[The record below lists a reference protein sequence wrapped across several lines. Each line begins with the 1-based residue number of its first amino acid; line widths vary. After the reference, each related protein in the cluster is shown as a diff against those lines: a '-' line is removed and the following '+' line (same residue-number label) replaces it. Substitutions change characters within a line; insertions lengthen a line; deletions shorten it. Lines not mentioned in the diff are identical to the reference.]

1 MFQFEESIQFL
12 IGIIIE
18 LKFFLYRI
26 PSIVKSSFRDSN
38 KPPRFSRDSVTTRFQ
53 VDGKDDSDS
62 NDEDRE
68 SLLDSDTK
76 YGRSFRHFTR
86 EALPRLDNYRNILSI
101 QAVYRPTLDEL
112 HNATLTGKV
121 ITISICYI

>member
-1 MFQFEESIQFL
+1 MI
-12 IGIIIE
+12 
-18 LKFFLYRI
+18 FFLNIFNRI

-38 KPPRFSRDSVTTRFQ
+38 RPPRFSRDSQITTRFQ

-121 ITISICYI
+121 IRFFIFFLLSSI

>member
-1 MFQFEESIQFL
+1 MNCLFY
-12 IGIIIE
+12 
-18 LKFFLYRI
+18 YRI
-26 PSIVKSSFRDSN
+26 PSIVKSSFRDRD
-38 KPPRFSRDSVTTRFQ
+38 KPPRLSTTRFQ

-121 ITISICYI
+121 ISFFLFFFLFMLYSDNSI